1 VSRALW
7 FLALL
12 TAFVVAGARALCAF
26 PASAAEERAAV
37 PALSQAPQGP
47 SEQPP
52 STNVTLEDDSDDD
65 GADGLIAPAVVAFA
79 LRVVPAPLATQLGAS
94 EQQRA
99 LQSHAQALDRPP
111 RVVLGRL
118 G

>member
-1 VSRALW
+1 MSRALW

-12 TAFVVAGARALCAF
+12 TAFVVAGARALSAF
-26 PASAAEERAAV
+26 PSSAAEERAGV
-37 PALSQAPQGP
+37 PALSQGSQAP
-47 SEQPP
+47 SEQSP

-65 GADGLIAPAVVAFA
+65 GADGLIAPAVVEFA
-79 LRVVPAPLATQLGAS
+79 LRVVPAPLAAQLGAS

-99 LQSHAQALDRPP
+99 LQSHAQGLDRPP
-111 RVVLGRL
+111 RGALGRR

>member
-12 TAFVVAGARALCAF
+12 TAFVVAGARALCLF

-37 PALSQAPQGP
+37 PALSQGSQAP
-47 SEQPP
+47 SEQAP

-65 GADGLIAPAVVAFA
+65 GADGLIAPAGVDIA
-79 LRVVPAPLATQLGAS
+79 LPVVPAPLAAQLGAS

-99 LQSHAQALDRPP
+99 LPSHAQGLDRPP
-111 RVVLGRL
+111 RCAFGR